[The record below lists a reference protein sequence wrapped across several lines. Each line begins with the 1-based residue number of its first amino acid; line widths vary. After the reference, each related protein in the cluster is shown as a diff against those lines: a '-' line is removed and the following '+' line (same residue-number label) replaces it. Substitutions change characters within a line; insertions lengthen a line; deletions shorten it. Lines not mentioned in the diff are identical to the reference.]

1 MMFTL
6 IIFLIMTFLIIML
19 FVMKNTMTMTYFD
32 EVGVDPVGEGFLLYS
47 FLFIYKKAKMQI

>member
-6 IIFLIMTFLIIML
+6 VIFLIMTFIIIML

-32 EVGVDPVGEGFLLYS
+32 EVIS
-47 FLFIYKKAKMQI
+47 QR